1 MTRKSRRWLEQK
13 NGTRNG
19 GVVKSQFHGKN
30 ASCEKEKIRD
40 IPVVF
45 SVHLVGGRENPFFHL
60 YGRTYIR
67 AQFGQT
73 MNLHI
78 TALITALLNV
88 HPDRGELSI

>member
-45 SVHLVGGRENPFFHL
+45 SVHLVGERENPFLRLH
-60 YGRTYIR
+60 TCTIR
-67 AQFGQT
+67 SDDELAHNCAHEG
-73 MNLHI
+73 
-78 TALITALLNV
+78 LLNV
-88 HPDRGELSI
+88 HPDRGKLSI